1 MKIRFVYLLLAFF
14 IMQGTITSC
23 TVDSIAEE
31 QVLPAHSTGDE
42 IDEPADA
49 EENEKF

>member
-1 MKIRFVYLLLAFF
+1 MKIRCINLLLAFF

-23 TVDSIAEE
+23 TVDSIADE
-31 QVLPAHSTGDE
+31 QVFPAYSTGDE

-49 EENEKF
+49 EENEEF